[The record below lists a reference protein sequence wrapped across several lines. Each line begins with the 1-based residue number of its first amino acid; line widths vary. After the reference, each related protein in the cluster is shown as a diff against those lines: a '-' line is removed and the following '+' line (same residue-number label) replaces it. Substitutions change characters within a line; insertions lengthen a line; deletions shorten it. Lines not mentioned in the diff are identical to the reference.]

1 MTRDHIRLR
10 AVVPSD
16 IPVFFAHEQNEEAQR
31 MAAFTPPDPTDR
43 ATFDAH
49 WERILGNDTIMR
61 TIELDGRVVGHVGSW
76 VQEGDREITY
86 WIDHNH
92 WGKGVATAA
101 LALFLDEVTERPLYA
116 RAARDNMGSIRVLEK
131 NGFEVIDTDR
141 GYANAR
147 GEEIDEVVC
156 RLSAP

>member
-1 MTRDHIRLR
+1 
-10 AVVPSD
+10 
-16 IPVFFAHEQNEEAQR
+16 